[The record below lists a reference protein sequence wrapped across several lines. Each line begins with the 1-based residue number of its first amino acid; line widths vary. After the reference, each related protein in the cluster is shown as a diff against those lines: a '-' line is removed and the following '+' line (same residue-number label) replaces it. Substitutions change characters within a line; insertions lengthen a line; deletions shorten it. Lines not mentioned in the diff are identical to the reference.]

1 MNFKKVICFLLSV
14 LMLASVFAFGGCKK
28 KTEEMGNGDS
38 SSFDPEDWTGE
49 ESDIPKDSKTYEP
62 AEYVI
67 PVRQEGETDDSPA
80 IKRAL
85 DQIKETGGTIYF
97 PESSYL
103 ISEPIVVYKNI
114 TYVGRGVNQT
124 KITVAKGANCDAFVS
139 DNFDSYCD
147 QKNYDKIV
155 SAYFGPNSPLPQN
168 FEIKGLTIDGN
179 ANFVED
185 ENAKKTNVYK
195 ATGNTEGYGIK
206 LFAKRYII
214 ENVQIQN
221 VAQVGF
227 YTEFNAEEVTGVDN
241 SYDYFIC
248 TTIEGLRVI
257 STGEEGLIYRGPSD
271 QEIDGLWVCASCLTG
286 ATSVYQGRSN
296 WELSAVVFED
306 KEASG
311 GNLPYCASPELGF
324 AHIWR
329 GFNCWGMVL
338 LGQLRFKADHLIIES
353 TNGGLKTSTLAYS
366 QISILDIHNC
376 MYGTSSRPYLWLR
389 STTHTKISNLEM
401 RYGYDKTKKDMIWV
415 TGQNVTIGQCQLRAN
430 KDIVG
435 TAAGGHGLVLKE
447 GSNFVQVSGLNAM
460 QFGGKGS
467 DGRTTASAIVIERSS
482 TRNRI
487 EGIIQRCS
495 VGATVY
501 EGNNTVNLSTR
512 TDTKNGEV
520 AIVATDSVLKTLQL
534 TIVDWNAEGSKWT
547 QFPNNVTSNSIDANS
562 TDVQTITV
570 PHGCTIKPL
579 LEMISVTL
587 TNSAGLDD
595 FEVGFVSVVSAD
607 EQNVVVKV
615 KLTKGS
621 TVSDATLGIN
631 LQIG

>member
-1 MNFKKVICFLLSV
+1 MKFKKIICLLLSV
-14 LMLASVFAFGGCKK
+14 LTLVSAFVFGGCKK
-28 KTEEMGNGDS
+28 TEDGKNGDS
-38 SSFDPEDWTGE
+38 STFNPDDWTGA
-49 ESDIPKDSKTYEP
+49 ESDIPQDSKTYEP

-85 DQIKETGGTIYF
+85 DKIKEMGGTIYF
-97 PESSYL
+97 PNNNYL

-155 SAYFGPNSPLPQN
+155 NAYFGPNSPLPQN

-185 ENAKKTNVYK
+185 EENDKEDIYK

-227 YTEFNAEEVTGVDN
+227 YTEFNADEVTGVNN

-248 TTIEGLRVI
+248 TSIEGLRVI

-286 ATSVYQGRSN
+286 ETSVYKDRTE

-338 LGQLRFKADHLIIES
+338 LGELRFKADHLIIES
-353 TNGGLKTSTLAYS
+353 TNGGLKTSTRAYS

-376 MYGTSSRPYLWLR
+376 MFGTNSRPYLWLR

-401 RYGYDKTKKDMIWV
+401 RYGYDTTNKDMIWV
-415 TGQNVTIGQCQLRAN
+415 TGQNVTIGQCQLRAG
-430 KDIVG
+430 KDNVG
-435 TAAGGHGLVLKE
+435 SAAGGHGLVLKE

-467 DGRTTASAIVIERSS
+467 DGKTASAIVIERTS

-501 EGNNTVNLSTR
+501 DGNNTVNLSTR
-512 TDTKNGEV
+512 TDATKDEV
-520 AIVATDSVLKTLQL
+520 AIVASDSVLKTLQL
-534 TIVDWNAEGSKWT
+534 SLMDWNADGSKWT
-547 QFPNNVTSNSIDANS
+547 QFPNNVTTNTVDATS
-562 TDVQTITV
+562 TSVQTLTI

-587 TNSAGLDD
+587 TNPSGLED
-595 FEVGFVSVVSAD
+595 FEVGFISVVSVD

-615 KLTKGS
+615 KLTRGS
-621 TVSDATLGIN
+621 SVSGKTLGIN

>member
-1 MNFKKVICFLLSV
+1 MKFKNMICLLLSV
-14 LMLASVFAFGGCKK
+14 VTFVSVLAFGGCKK
-28 KTEEMGNGDS
+28 KEDGTNEDG
-38 SSFDPEDWTGE
+38 SSFDPDDWTGA
-49 ESDIPKDSKTYEP
+49 ESDIPQDSKIYEP
-62 AEYVI
+62 ENYVI
-67 PVRQEGETDDSPA
+67 PVRQEGESDDSPA

-85 DQIKETGGTIYF
+85 DQIKETGGTLYF
-97 PESSYL
+97 PDNNYV
-103 ISEPIVVYKNI
+103 ISEPIVVYKNV

-139 DNFDSYCD
+139 DKFDNYCD
-147 QKNYDKIV
+147 QKNYDKV
-155 SAYFGPNSPLPQN
+155 VNAYFGPNSPLPQN

-179 ANFVED
+179 ANFAAVED
-185 ENAKKTNVYK
+185 KENIYEAK
-195 ATGNTEGYGIK
+195 GNTEGYGIK

-227 YTEFNAEEVTGVDN
+227 YTEFNSEEVTGVDN

-248 TTIEGLRVI
+248 TSIEGLRVI

-286 ATSVYQGRSN
+286 ETSVYKDRKN

-306 KEASG
+306 KESSG

-329 GFNCWGMVL
+329 GYHCWGMVL

-353 TNGGLKTSTLAYS
+353 TNGGLKTSTMAYS

-401 RYGYDKTKKDMIWV
+401 RYGYDKSHKDMIWV

-430 KDIVG
+430 KDIVK
-435 TAAGGHGLVLKE
+435 ADAGGHGLVLKE

-467 DGRTTASAIVIERSS
+467 DGKTASAVVIERTS

-487 EGIIQRCS
+487 EGIIQKCS

-501 EGNNTVNLSTR
+501 DGNNTVALSTR
-512 TDTKNGEV
+512 TDANNGEV
-520 AIVATDSVLKTLQL
+520 AIVASDSVLKTLQL
-534 TIVDWNAEGSKWT
+534 SLMDWNADGSKWT
-547 QFPNNVTSNSIDANS
+547 QFPNTVTVNTVDATS
-562 TDVQTITV
+562 TAVQTLTI
-570 PHGCTIKPL
+570 PHGCTVKPL
-579 LEMISVTL
+579 MEMISATL
-587 TNSAGLDD
+587 TNTAGLDD
-595 FEVGFVSVVSAD
+595 FEVGFISVVSVD
-607 EQNVVVKV
+607 QQNVVVKV
-615 KLTKGS
+615 KLTEGS
-621 TVSDATLGIN
+621 SVSGATLGIN
-631 LQIG
+631 LRIG